1 MKGLKMNERSYIL
14 RIVNDHRTGKRLYD
28 IISVRGL
35 DMKAIIYPYGP
46 LWYSKV
52 KITEKTD
59 DRNRM
64 KIWLDLMG
72 FKIKRYNIYEDIF
85 GKMRGYFELEKC

>member
-1 MKGLKMNERSYIL
+1 MNERSYIL

-28 IISVRGL
+28 IISVSGL
-35 DMKAIIYPYGP
+35 NIKTKVYPYGP
-46 LWYSKV
+46 IWHSKIKV
-52 KITEKTD
+52 TEKTD

-72 FKIKRYNIYEDIF
+72 FKIKGYNIYEDLF
-85 GKMRGYFELEKC
+85 GKMKGYFELEKC

>member
-1 MKGLKMNERSYIL
+1 MIKYTFLLPAYKPDFLEVALRSIKSQTLKDFKIIDLCDVIYS
-14 RIVNDHRTGKRLYD
+14 DGK
-28 IISVRGL
+28 INV
-35 DMKAIIYPYGP
+35 
-46 LWYSKV
+46 
-52 KITEKTD
+52 TEKTD

-72 FKIKRYNIYEDIF
+72 FKIKRYNIYKDIF

>member
-1 MKGLKMNERSYIL
+1 MNERSYIL

-28 IISVRGL
+28 IISVSGL
-35 DMKAIIYPYGP
+35 NIKTKIYPYGP
-46 LWYSKV
+46 IWHSKLKV
-52 KITEKTD
+52 TEKTD
-59 DRNRM
+59 DRNMM
-64 KIWLDLMG
+64 KIWLDLMR

>member
-1 MKGLKMNERSYIL
+1 MNERSYIL

-28 IISVRGL
+28 IISVCGL
-35 DMKAIIYPYGP
+35 NLKSKVYPYGP
-46 LWYSKV
+46 RWHSKIKV
-52 KITEKTD
+52 TEKTD

-72 FKIKRYNIYEDIF
+72 FKIKGYNIYEDLF
-85 GKMRGYFELEKC
+85 GKMKGYFELEKC

>member
-1 MKGLKMNERSYIL
+1 MNERSYIL
-14 RIVNDHRTGKRLYD
+14 RIVNDHRTRKRLYD
-28 IISVRGL
+28 IISVCGL
-35 DMKAIIYPYGP
+35 NLKSKVYPYGP
-46 LWYSKV
+46 IWHSKLKV
-52 KITEKTD
+52 TEKTD

-85 GKMRGYFELEKC
+85 GKLRGYFELEKC

>member
-1 MKGLKMNERSYIL
+1 MKERSYIL

-28 IISVRGL
+28 IISVSGL
-35 DMKAIIYPYGP
+35 NIKTKIYPYGP
-46 LWYSKV
+46 IWHSKLKV
-52 KITEKTD
+52 TEKTD
-59 DRNRM
+59 DRNMM

-72 FKIKRYNIYEDIF
+72 FKIKRYTIYEDLY

>member
-1 MKGLKMNERSYIL
+1 MNERSYIL

-28 IISVRGL
+28 IISVCGL
-35 DMKAIIYPYGP
+35 NLKSKVYPYGP
-46 LWYSKV
+46 IWNSKLKV
-52 KITEKTD
+52 TEKTD

-72 FKIKRYNIYEDIF
+72 FKINGYNIYEDLF
-85 GKMRGYFELEKC
+85 GKMKGYFLLEKC

>member
-1 MKGLKMNERSYIL
+1 MNERSYIL
-14 RIVNDHRTGKRLYD
+14 RIVNDHRTRKRLYD
-28 IISVRGL
+28 IISVSGL
-35 DMKAIIYPYGP
+35 NIKTKIYPYGP
-46 LWYSKV
+46 IWHSKLKV
-52 KITEKTD
+52 TEKTD
-59 DRNRM
+59 DRNMM